1 MFKSETKIRVR
12 YAETDQMGYCY
23 YGNYAQY
30 FEVARVEALRSLGV
44 TYKTMEENGIWLPV
58 VDFSIKYLQPAYYDE
73 ELTILT
79 NVVKEPTI
87 RIFFTYETYNEK
99 KEKINFGETS
109 LVFLDKKLKKPV
121 LVGLHIKKNNKLP
134 SGETIKSHHI
144 RRIRPGFGLSPRF
157 LSKVIGKRLKKDV
170 LKGERVTAELVGLN
184 VDQDNQNT

>member
-44 TYKTMEENGIWLPV
+44 TYKTMEENGILLPV

-109 LVFLDKKLKKPV
+109 LVFLNKKLKKPV
-121 LVGLHIKKNNKLP
+121 NCPKNLREK
-134 SGETIKSHHI
+134 
-144 RRIRPGFGLSPRF
+144 
-157 LSKVIGKRLKKDV
+157 LKKYF
-170 LKGERVTAELVGLN
+170 K
-184 VDQDNQNT
+184 

>member
-44 TYKTMEENGIWLPV
+44 TYKSMEENGIWLPV

-109 LVFLDKKLKKPV
+109 LVFLNKKLKKPV
-121 LVGLHIKKNNKLP
+121 NCPKNLREK
-134 SGETIKSHHI
+134 
-144 RRIRPGFGLSPRF
+144 
-157 LSKVIGKRLKKDV
+157 LKKYF
-170 LKGERVTAELVGLN
+170 K
-184 VDQDNQNT
+184 

>member
-121 LVGLHIKKNNKLP
+121 NCPINLREK
-134 SGETIKSHHI
+134 
-144 RRIRPGFGLSPRF
+144 
-157 LSKVIGKRLKKDV
+157 LKKYF
-170 LKGERVTAELVGLN
+170 
-184 VDQDNQNT
+184 

>member
-44 TYKTMEENGIWLPV
+44 TYKSMEENGIWLPV

-109 LVFLDKKLKKPV
+109 LVFLDNKLKKPV
-121 LVGLHIKKNNKLP
+121 NCPNNLREK
-134 SGETIKSHHI
+134 
-144 RRIRPGFGLSPRF
+144 
-157 LSKVIGKRLKKDV
+157 LKKYF
-170 LKGERVTAELVGLN
+170 
-184 VDQDNQNT
+184 